1 MAREWEGEECRFE
14 TPIRVLIMFVSLA
27 TRNCF
32 FCTMDVEELLLRE
45 CCTHGI
51 MHLNQRTNLPHSLGS

>member
-27 TRNCF
+27 TRNYFLHHGCRR
-32 FCTMDVEELLLRE
+32 TIVERMLYTRD
-45 CCTHGI
+45 
-51 MHLNQRTNLPHSLGS
+51 NAP